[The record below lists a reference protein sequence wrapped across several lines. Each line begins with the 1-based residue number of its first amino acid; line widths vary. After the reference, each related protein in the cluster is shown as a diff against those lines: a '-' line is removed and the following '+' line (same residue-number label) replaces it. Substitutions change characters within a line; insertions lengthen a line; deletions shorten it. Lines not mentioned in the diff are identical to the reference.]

1 MYTIAL
7 YAMSSSLK
15 RPKKGRTTPPFET
28 LPLECLL
35 YVFRFRYPAHL
46 LFRWK
51 LYTLE
56 KTEHTDSK
64 NEVTQSVCYDSLLSM
79 NEFSVH
85 FDFHRQQYQH
95 LRVHRTMHQQ
105 DVACT
110 GESIYAYCPI
120 IFAYSTLAV
129 SHLPKQPAYYLCCP
143 RDQQTIILTSYKP
156 YISDSIYLSYLR
168 KDDFVLTDSYELGDD
183 IQIYRNLPDPLFTGS
198 RYRIL
203 IHSDYT
209 KNWYGIHCI
218 GDIVEGVVMSYLRRP
233 SEQQPIKL
241 DTWTI
246 EDFV

>member
-1 MYTIAL
+1 
-7 YAMSSSLK
+7 MSSSLK

-35 YVFRFRYPAHL
+35 HVFWFRYPAHL
-46 LFRWK
+46 VFRWK
-51 LYTLE
+51 LYILE
-56 KTEHTDSK
+56 KTEQTDSK
-64 NEVTQSVCYDSLLSM
+64 NEVMQSVCYDSLLSM
-79 NEFSVH
+79 NEFSVL

-95 LRVHRTMHQQ
+95 LRVHRSVHQQ

-129 SHLPKQPAYYLCCP
+129 SHLPKQPVYYLCCP

-156 YISDSIYLSYLR
+156 YISDEDDLRYLR
-168 KDDFVLTDSYELGDD
+168 KDDFVLTDSLELGDY
-183 IQIYRNLPDPLFTGS
+183 IQLYHNLPDPLFTGL

-218 GDIVEGVVMSYLRRP
+218 GDIVEGVVMSYVRRP
-233 SEQQPIKL
+233 SEQHPIKL